1 MALFDAQPTP
11 PAPAG
16 DPQPPTP
23 AMLWVMRIG
32 MTLFLIPF
40 FTVGWGMLTG
50 GSFFPGGPDFGAPT
64 GFRLFGLPFVA
75 VPAVMLIAVWSMS
88 PRSPHQPARRDDAF
102 PEPPPAP
109 PVAPP
114 TVRVPCAYC
123 GGPRDPADTR
133 CSSCGGH

>member
-1 MALFDAQPTP
+1 MAHFDARP
-11 PAPAG
+11 PSPAG
-16 DPQPPTP
+16 DQPPPTP

-32 MTLFLIPF
+32 ITLFLIPF

-75 VPAVMLIAVWSMS
+75 VPAMMLIAVWSMS
-88 PRSPHQPARRDDAF
+88 PKPHNTPARRDDPF
-102 PEPPPAP
+102 PEPPAAP
-109 PVAPP
+109 PV
-114 TVRVPCAYC
+114 VRVPCAYC